1 MMEQTTNAYLRTRV
15 MSASPEELRLMLLDG
30 ALKFAHQ
37 AREGLSSRNYELSF
51 SGFSQA
57 REIVMELINGI
68 RDDAEPELANKVRG
82 VLLFLYRELMEAS
95 FQKSVAKV
103 DNVIKI
109 LEYERET
116 WVLAMEKIASERGRK
131 PPGREATA
139 TPATSSMNAKAPTRP
154 GAPAASTTPKQTP
167 AGGFSISA

>member
-1 MMEQTTNAYLRTRV
+1 MTNAYLRTRI
-15 MSASPEELRLMLLDG
+15 MSAGPEELRLMLLDG
-30 ALKFAHQ
+30 AIKFAHQ
-37 AREGLSSRNYELSF
+37 ARDGLSTKNYELSF

-57 REIVMELINGI
+57 REVVMELINGI
-68 RDDAEPELANKVRG
+68 REDVEPDLANKVRG

-131 PPGREATA
+131 PAGRDASG
-139 TPATSSMNAKAPTRP
+139 TPAPDGVRAPSRP
-154 GAPAASTTPKQTP
+154 GAPAASAWPKQAP
-167 AGGFSISA
+167 ADGFSISA

>member
-30 ALKFAHQ
+30 AIKFAHQ
-37 AREGLSSRNYELSF
+37 AREGLNTKNYELSF
-51 SGFSQA
+51 NGFSQA
-57 REIVMELINGI
+57 REIVLELINGI
-68 RDDAEPELANKVRG
+68 RDDAEPDLVNKVRG

-95 FQKSVAKV
+95 FHKNVSKV

-116 WVLAMEKIASERGRK
+116 WVLAMEKIARERGRK
-131 PPGREATA
+131 PAGRDAPGADA
-139 TPATSSMNAKAPTRP
+139 PAGVKAPARP
-154 GAPAASTTPKQTP
+154 GAPSAGASSAP
-167 AGGFSISA
+167 APASGFSISA

>member
-1 MMEQTTNAYLRTRV
+1 MEQSANAYLRTRV

-30 ALKFAHQ
+30 AIKFAQQ
-37 AREGLSSRNYELSF
+37 AKEGLNTKNYELSYN
-51 SGFSQA
+51 GFTQA

-68 RDDAEPELANKVRG
+68 SDDADPDIAEKVRG

-95 FQKSVAKV
+95 FNKNVAKV
-103 DNVIKI
+103 DNVLKV

-116 WVLAMEKIASERGRK
+116 WILAMEKIAEERGRK
-131 PPGREATA
+131 PAGRDAA
-139 TPATSSMNAKAPTRP
+139 AGTPAAATTKAPTRP
-154 GAPAASTTPKQTP
+154 GAPAAASPPRQTP

>member
-1 MMEQTTNAYLRTRV
+1 MEQTTNAYLRTRV

-30 ALKFAHQ
+30 AIKFAHQ
-37 AREGLSSRNYELSF
+37 AREGLNTKNFELSF
-51 SGFSQA
+51 NGFSQA

-95 FQKSVAKV
+95 FQKSVTKV
-103 DNVIKI
+103 DNVIRI

-116 WVLAMEKIASERGRK
+116 WVLAMEKIAGERGKK
-131 PPGREATA
+131 PAGREASG
-139 TPATSSMNAKAPTRP
+139 TPAPTPNKAPSRP
-154 GAPAASTTPKQTP
+154 GAPTAAGPSASAP